1 MTPLHIEVVETE
13 QGIIIRLSGDGG
25 TVAVDALQ
33 RPLSGIQARKPT
45 LVIFDLAGLTTVASL
60 FMGAL
65 VTFRRCLVRSGGSVK
80 LARPRPLVL
89 EAFQRARLDQ
99 LFEVTHSVDEAIRAR
114 APSEGEPTKAPP
126 LGAQALP
133 S

>member
-1 MTPLHIEVVETE
+1 MTPLHIDIVETE

-33 RPLSGIQARKPT
+33 RPLSGIQARRPT
-45 LVIFDLAGLTTVASL
+45 LVVFDLAELCTVASL

-65 VTFRRCLVRSGGSVK
+65 VSFRRALVRNGGNVK

-99 LFEVTHSVDEAIRAR
+99 LFEFTPAVELAMA
-114 APSEGEPTKAPP
+114 
-126 LGAQALP
+126 
-133 S
+133 

>member
-1 MTPLHIEVVETE
+1 MTPLRIDIVESE

-33 RPLSGIQARKPT
+33 RPLSGIQARRPA
-45 LVIFDLAGLTTVASL
+45 LVVFDLAELATVASL

-65 VTFRRCLVRSGGSVK
+65 VTFRRALARDGGNVK

-99 LFEVTHSVDEAIRAR
+99 LFEFTHSVEIPAAAATG
-114 APSEGEPTKAPP
+114 APA
-126 LGAQALP
+126 
-133 S
+133 

>member
-1 MTPLHIEVVETE
+1 MTPLRIDIVESE

-33 RPLSGIQARKPT
+33 RPLSGIQARRPT
-45 LVIFDLAGLTTVASL
+45 LVVFDLAELATVASL

-65 VTFRRCLVRSGGSVK
+65 VTFRRALARDGGNVK

-99 LFEVTHSVDEAIRAR
+99 VFEFTHSVE
-114 APSEGEPTKAPP
+114 
-126 LGAQALP
+126 LP
-133 S
+133 VVATAASPG